1 MHVPKKQFMRSN
13 VKREH
18 LRSIRDKFDDLC
30 VSVSFDMKQQNTER
44 LLKALTVYILQGGTT
59 APEDWLVDDE

>member
-1 MHVPKKQFMRSN
+1 MHLPKKQSMRAD
-13 VKREH
+13 VKGEH

-44 LLKALTVYILQGGTT
+44 LLKALAVYILQGGTN
-59 APEDWLVDDE
+59 AQEDWLNDE